1 MLRRIHKLAACTVA
15 ACLLCA
21 TAASTSAVSAV
32 LSGEGLQ
39 CTATVT
45 NGDTAIEVPVMQQ
58 TEESDGIVT
67 TTIRVMVPDVTAEP
81 SAQDTGFAASFR
93 GNRHFTSPPG
103 NGGESTFADPGFI
116 TYTTTL
122 VYNVQ
127 TGQDDFRAYD
137 LISFR
142 LDREIFTMAP
152 YNSIHNATARVDQA
166 GFPDASQD
174 PGLLENQTA
183 DLGEIEFGRTYG
195 KGNDWPEDWL
205 AAGSTSGSPQIGVT
219 YEVLLDYADGTSRTL
234 SFTHTAR

>member
-1 MLRRIHKLAACTVA
+1 MLRRIHKLTACTVA

-81 SAQDTGFAASFR
+81 SAQDTGFAVPFR
-93 GNRHFTSPPG
+93 GNRHFASPPG

-166 GFPDASQD
+166 GFSDASQD
-174 PGLLENQTA
+174 PGLLENQMA

>member
-1 MLRRIHKLAACTVA
+1 MFRRLHKLAACTAA
-15 ACLLCA
+15 ACLLCG
-21 TAASTSAVSAV
+21 TAAGTSAASAV
-32 LSGEGLQ
+32 LSGEELLGV
-39 CTATVT
+39 ATVT
-45 NGDTAIEVPVMQQ
+45 TGDTTIEVPVMQQ
-58 TEESDGIVT
+58 TEESDDMVT
-67 TTIRVMVPDVTAEP
+67 TTVRVLVPDMAAELP
-81 SAQDTGFAASFR
+81 EQNTGFAVPFR
-93 GNRHFTSPPG
+93 GNRHFASPPG

-127 TGQDDFRAYD
+127 TGQDDFRTYD

-152 YNSIHNATARVDQA
+152 YDSVHNATARVDQA
-166 GFPDASQD
+166 GFSDASQD
-174 PGLLENQTA
+174 AGLLEDQTA

-205 AAGSTSGSPQIGVT
+205 AAGSTSGSPQIGIT

-234 SFTHTAR
+234 SFTHSAH